1 MCLFA
6 DRYVVRD
13 DYAPRPISNYHGGSR
28 HAARYT
34 SRRQPAAN
42 KVVVR
47 ERRST
52 SRPRVV
58 VNKEYDVVRTSRTYV
73 R

>member
-13 DYAPRPISNYHGGSR
+13 DYAPRPFSNYHGGSR

-34 SRRQPAAN
+34 SRRKPVTK

-47 ERRST
+47 DSYSS

-58 VNKEYDVVRTSRTYV
+58 VNKDYDVVRTSRTYV